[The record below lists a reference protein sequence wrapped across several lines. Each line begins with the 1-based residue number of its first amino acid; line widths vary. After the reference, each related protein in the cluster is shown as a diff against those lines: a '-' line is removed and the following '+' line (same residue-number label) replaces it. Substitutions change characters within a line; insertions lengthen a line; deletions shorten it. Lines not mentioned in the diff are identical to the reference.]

1 MEAAQ
6 VEIFKDYFVKGLTA
20 EFGTTKRV
28 LQALPDGNQDYRPDP
43 KSKTGL
49 ELAWHIAAS
58 EVWFLE
64 CIARGEFGGNELPMP
79 KSSMTGAEIA
89 SWYQD
94 NFDKAIARV
103 KALSPAEAGRP
114 VSFFGIQTLPAVLFL
129 GWANNH
135 SVHHRGQLSTYLRA
149 MGGKVPAIYG
159 GSADEPMKM

>member
-1 MEAAQ
+1 
-6 VEIFKDYFVKGLTA
+6 
-20 EFGTTKRV
+20 
-28 LQALPDGNQDYRPDP
+28 
-43 KSKTGL
+43 
-49 ELAWHIAAS
+49 
-58 EVWFLE
+58 
-64 CIARGEFGGNELPMP
+64 MP

-89 SWYQD
+89 SWYQE

-103 KALSPAEAGRP
+103 KALSPADAGRP